1 MPEITDHPPQEIA
14 AELAEL
20 SAALDDAIPPK
31 VVDRNLIIATWN
43 IWHLGGLTQAWRS
56 PPDAEPKRDLHLG
69 SPAPV
74 GRVLDAGL
82 MGHTRRR

>member
-1 MPEITDHPPQEIA
+1 MPEITDHPPQGIA

-20 SAALDDAIPPK
+20 SAALDDTIPPK

-56 PPDAEPKRDLHLG
+56 APDADPIRHLHGMRCIARQG
-69 SPAPV
+69 SADP
-74 GRVLDAGL
+74 GL
-82 MGHTRRR
+82 ARRKS